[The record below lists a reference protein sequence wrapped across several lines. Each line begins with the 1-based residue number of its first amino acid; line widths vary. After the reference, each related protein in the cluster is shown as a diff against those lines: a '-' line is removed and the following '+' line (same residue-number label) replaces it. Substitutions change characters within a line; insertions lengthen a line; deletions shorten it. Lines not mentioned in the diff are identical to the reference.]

1 MKISHLQKKLICGA
15 LIVSGTAWLLM
26 GKPKQPS
33 AVKATGYVA
42 TPTSVSGSHSVN
54 TASHAVFSLTQTSE
68 LEAIESETTI
78 LDANFQLCQGYSD
91 AVCGCEG
98 GCDGSCRFAETSFD
112 GFAYPSNS
120 VGQPVKMMDA
130 VNQHDRGLRRE
141 AGWRNGGQLPWEAF
155 AYGEYIGPHR
165 TPHVADYQLRVNDQL
180 EFIYLINRTMSVEPY
195 ELCVGDVIQTHS
207 AIDASLNQTNIQL
220 LADGTIS
227 LPLVGQVAAA
237 AKTVQ
242 ELENDLNERYKKFVK
257 NPSIVVQVLKGQ
269 TPIQDLRDAVDA
281 RAGQGGQSRVA
292 TVSPDG
298 TIQLPLIG
306 SVPAIGLTLTE
317 IGREVDARYAQKL
330 RGIEVTPILVQRAP
344 RFIYVAGEVRQAGRF
359 ELTGPTTALQAVA
372 LANGFTPGG
381 NIRQIIVF
389 RRDQNWQ
396 LTATKLDL
404 SGALFGKAP
413 NPSDEIWLRD
423 SDIVLIP
430 KRPIQR
436 MSEAVNLYLSS
447 TVYAIFPQQGVQF
460 NFDNF
465 TNL

>member
-1 MKISHLQKKLICGA
+1 MNISHFQKLIYGA
-15 LIVSGTAWLLM
+15 LLVGGLAWLLAGNPQQPPM
-26 GKPKQPS
+26 PKVLSRAPEATKPLDS
-33 AVKATGYVA
+33 N
-42 TPTSVSGSHSVN
+42 SVIA
-54 TASHAVFSLTQTSE
+54 ASHNEFSHARASE
-68 LEAIESETTI
+68 VEALETEATI
-78 LDANFQLCQGYSD
+78 FDANFQLCQGYSD
-91 AVCGCEG
+91 ASCGCVG
-98 GCDGSCRFAETSFD
+98 GCDNSCGSAQVSAN
-112 GFAYPSNS
+112 GFAYPVSS
-120 VGQPVKMMDA
+120 ERQPVKMMDA
-130 VNQHDRGLRRE
+130 VNQQDRGLRRE

-165 TPHVADYQLRVNDQL
+165 TPHVADYQLRVDDQL
-180 EFIYLINRTMSVEPY
+180 EFVYLINRTKSIEPY
-195 ELCVGDVIQTHS
+195 ELFVGDVIQTNS
-207 AIDASLNQTNIQL
+207 AIDPSLNQTSIQI

-227 LPLVGQVAAA
+227 LPLIGRVAASG
-237 AKTVQ
+237 KSVQ
-242 ELENDLNERYKKFVK
+242 ELEDDLNENYKKFVK
-257 NPSIVVQVLKGQ
+257 NPSIVVQVVQGQ

-281 RAGQGGQSRVA
+281 RFGQGGQSRGA

-306 SVPAIGLTLTE
+306 SVPAVGLTLRE

-330 RGIEVTPILVQRAP
+330 RGMEVTPILVRRAP
-344 RFIYVAGEVRQAGRF
+344 RFIYVVGEVRQAGRF
-359 ELTGPTTALQAVA
+359 ELTGPTSALQAVA
-372 LANGFTPGG
+372 LANGFTQGG

-404 SGALFGKAP
+404 AGALFGKAP

-447 TVYAIFPQQGVQF
+447 TIYAIFPQQGVQF